1 MNNRYDARLFLYQS
15 LLEIPAQVIMHD
27 MYKRAGVRD
36 VRTYGVMSIVGLG
49 SYVACL
55 KLGQAIYN
63 TIHKGA
69 QPDPNT
75 EYYVSPVTEHTYNVG
90 FEQYKHNVQPGAD
103 DPLKEYLSQANGYS
117 KKYMDLVT
125 TSGAARIGY
134 GTIVADTKNPLY
146 ALAYGLT
153 QPLCV
158 TMEDA
163 GVLK

>member
-1 MNNRYDARLFLYQS
+1 
-15 LLEIPAQVIMHD
+15 
-27 MYKRAGVRD
+27 
-36 VRTYGVMSIVGLG
+36 MSPI
-49 SYVACL
+49 
-55 KLGQAIYN
+55 
-63 TIHKGA
+63 
-69 QPDPNT
+69 
-75 EYYVSPVTEHTYNVG
+75 TEHTYNVG

-103 DPLKEYLSQANGYS
+103 DPLKEYLRQANGYS